1 MQTLLKGFL
10 LCTAHFLE
18 APLHGEYIGSGSP
31 LTGRRDVTHEPYQSA
46 SFAEPLLTVSYYF
59 TEQILS
65 SRQSMVVSENSAQE
79 TFRRSRLTI
88 KDVLKKKQKQ

>member
-10 LCTAHFLE
+10 LCTAYFLE

-65 SRQSMVVSENSAQE
+65 
-79 TFRRSRLTI
+79 
-88 KDVLKKKQKQ
+88 